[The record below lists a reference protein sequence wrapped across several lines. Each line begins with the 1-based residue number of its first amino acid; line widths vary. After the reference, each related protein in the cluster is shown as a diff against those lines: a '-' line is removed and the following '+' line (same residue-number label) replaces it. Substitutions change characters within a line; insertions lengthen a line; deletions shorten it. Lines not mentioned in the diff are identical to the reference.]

1 MRSKILDLLREAG
14 DSYLSGEE
22 MAKRLGVSRTAVW
35 KHIQELRR
43 DGYDIV
49 SHSRS
54 GYSLQSAPDTL
65 RPEEIKNGL
74 RTRRI
79 GREIRFYPTVDS
91 TNLEAKR
98 LAQQGAPDGLI
109 VVAEEQGK
117 GRGRLERSFFSPAG
131 KGIWFSV
138 ILRPDFLP
146 QEAPKC
152 TLLSAVAVAQAAED
166 FGMKGGI
173 KWPNDV
179 LADGRKLVGI
189 LTEMSAEMERIH
201 YVIIGTGINVNI
213 AEEDFPEDLRDKATS
228 LSQLKGEEIPRAAFF
243 RAVLEHMDALYDSI
257 LREGFASR
265 WGRWCASSMRAAAR
279 MPLRA
284 GPSTS
289 MRTARC
295 SSIRQRDAGASS
307 RATSPSAR
315 SRTETGFYNRRI
327 IFVISS
333 RYRQHEYCHG
343 YL

>member
-166 FGMKGGI
+166 FGMKVGI

-213 AEEDFPEDLRDKATS
+213 AEEDFPEDRRDKATS
-228 LSQLKGEEIPRAAFF
+228 LSQLKGEEIPRVAFF
-243 RAVLEHMDALYDSI
+243 RAVLEHMDALYASI
-257 LREGFASR
+257 LPEGFAEVFSMWR
-265 WGRWCASSMRAAAR
+265 RYSITLGQMVRVIDARGGENAFTGRAVDIDEDGALLVDTAAGR
-279 MPLRA
+279 RRVLA
-284 GPSTS
+284 GDV
-289 MRTARC
+289 
-295 SSIRQRDAGASS
+295 SIR
-307 RATSPSAR
+307 P
-315 SRTETGFYNRRI
+315 
-327 IFVISS
+327 
-333 RYRQHEYCHG
+333 RQD
-343 YL
+343 